1 MSDKAYPSD
10 IFADSGCR
18 LPAVER
24 DGLDAVGK
32 EIYDAHVEPGG
43 GSVAGLWGP
52 GGIKL
57 HSPRVSEHTRE
68 LTRYLRL
75 DSTFTGTVRETAIL
89 VTARE
94 CGSQFEW
101 TAHEPLALENGV
113 SQATVD
119 AIKSRKDLA
128 GLPEIDAAII
138 QLGREMF
145 ADRRVTPET
154 FARVLA
160 LFGRGTLVDLVAL
173 MANYAGTA
181 ALLCAF
187 DMQVRPGT
195 EPLLPMD

>member
-24 DGLDAVGK
+24 DDLDPVGK
-32 EIYDAHVEPGG
+32 NIYDAHVNPSG

-57 HSPRVSEHTRE
+57 HSPRISEHTRE
-68 LTRYLRL
+68 LTQYFRR
-75 DSTFTGTVRETAIL
+75 DETFTGPVRETAIL

-94 CGSQFEW
+94 CESQFEW
-101 TAHEPLALENGV
+101 TAHEPLALGEGV

-119 AIKSRKDLA
+119 AIKYRRDLD

-138 QLGREMF
+138 QLGREVF
-145 ADRRVTPET
+145 ADRRVTSET
-154 FARVLA
+154 FACALD
-160 LFGRGTLVDLVAL
+160 LFGRTTLVDLVSL
-173 MANYAGTA
+173 MADYAGTA

-187 DMQVRPGT
+187 DMQVHPDK
-195 EPLLPMD
+195 EPLLSMD

>member
-1 MSDKAYPSD
+1 MSDKVYPSD
-10 IFADSGCR
+10 IFPDSGCR
-18 LPAVER
+18 LPTVER

-43 GSVAGLWGP
+43 GSIAGLWGP

-57 HSPRVSEHTRE
+57 HSPRVSEYTRD
-68 LTRYLRL
+68 LTSYLRL
-75 DSTFTGTVRETAIL
+75 DSTFTGAVRETAIL

-94 CGSQFEW
+94 CESQFEW
-101 TAHEPLALENGV
+101 TAHEPLALEVGV
-113 SQATVD
+113 SQAAVD
-119 AIKSRKDLA
+119 ALKYRKDLA
-128 GLPEIDAAII
+128 GLSENEAAII

-154 FARVLA
+154 FARALA

-195 EPLLPMD
+195 MPLLPMK